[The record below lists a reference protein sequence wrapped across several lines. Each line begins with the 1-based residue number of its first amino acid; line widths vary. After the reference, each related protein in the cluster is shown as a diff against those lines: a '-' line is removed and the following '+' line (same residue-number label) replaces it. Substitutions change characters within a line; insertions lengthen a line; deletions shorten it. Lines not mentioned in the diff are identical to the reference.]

1 MIFILKQ
8 FKEIFITA
16 MCMLLAV
23 TAMSQVKHKH
33 VTTKSATNQLKDFYH
48 LAAEANV
55 QFTFPAGFKE
65 IPVINDEDF
74 TYDYAMEIP
83 GREFDI
89 WFQVKPQKGEW
100 VNYERLKNDAS
111 KQLANPDSSYIDIGR
126 AQASAFAGDQNYYT
140 KNISP
145 DVLARY
151 NASAG
156 KSYIINL
163 QDLPATKRYKY
174 ALLLTLQ
181 KDHVGTIL
189 AICFTNEK
197 NAEFFRNVNRISR
210 YLKFK
215 P

>member
-8 FKEIFITA
+8 FKEILVTIV
-16 MCMLLAV
+16 CLLLAV
-23 TAMSQVKHKH
+23 TVMSQQKHEH
-33 VTTKSATNQLKDFYH
+33 ITPRQASSQLKDFYH
-48 LAAEANV
+48 LVAEANV
-55 QFTFPAGFKE
+55 QFSIPTGFKE
-65 IPVINDEDF
+65 IPAVNNEDF
-74 TYDYAMEIP
+74 SYDYAMEIP

-89 WFQVKPQKGEW
+89 WIQVKPQKEEW

-111 KQLANPDSSYIDIGR
+111 KQLANPDSSYLDIGR
-126 AQASAFAGDQNYYT
+126 AQASAFAGDQNYFA
-140 KNISP
+140 KNIKP
-145 DVLARY
+145 EVLARY

-156 KSYIINL
+156 KSYILNL
-163 QDLPATKRYKY
+163 QDLPVTKQYKY

-181 KDHVGTIL
+181 KDHVGAIL
-189 AICFTNEK
+189 VVCFTNEK

>member
-8 FKEIFITA
+8 FKEILITTVCLFWA
-16 MCMLLAV
+16 M

-33 VTTKSATNQLKDFYH
+33 LIAKKASSQLQDFNH

-74 TYDYAMEIP
+74 TYDYAMELP
-83 GREFDI
+83 GREFDV

-111 KQLANPDSSYIDIGR
+111 KQLANPDSSYNDIGH
-126 AQASAFAGDQNYYT
+126 AQASAFAGDQSFLGKY
-140 KNISP
+140 ISP

-151 NASAG
+151 NANEG
-156 KSYIINL
+156 KSYILNL

-181 KDHVGTIL
+181 KDHIGTIL
-189 AICFTNEK
+189 IVCFTNEK
-197 NAEFFRNVNRISR
+197 NAEFFKNVSRISR

-215 P
+215 A